1 MRTTI
6 TLDDD
11 IAQVLERESK
21 AKRVSFKEI
30 VNSTLRR
37 GLVAGS
43 MSAISLPK
51 VEFRPFGGGLLPGL
65 DADRMNQLND
75 ELEVEA
81 FREKA
86 TRERTRT

>member
-1 MRTTI
+1 M

-11 IAQVLERESK
+11 IAQVLERESEE
-21 AKRVSFKEI
+21 KRVSFKEI

-43 MSAISLPK
+43 MSATASPK
-51 VEFRPFGGGLLPGL
+51 VVSRPFGGGLLPGV
-65 DADRMNQLND
+65 DPDRMNQLND

-86 TRERTRT
+86 PRETP

>member
-11 IAQVLERESK
+11 IAQALERESE

-43 MSAISLPK
+43 MAAAARPK
-51 VEFRPFGGGLLPGL
+51 VVSRPFGGGLLPGF
-65 DADRMNQLND
+65 DPDRMNQLND

-81 FREKA
+81 FLGKPHREK
-86 TRERTRT
+86 T

>member
-11 IAQVLERESK
+11 IAQVLERESE
-21 AKRVSFKEI
+21 AKSVSFKEI

-43 MSAISLPK
+43 MSAKSRPK
-51 VEFRPFGGGLLPGL
+51 VVSRPFGGGMLPGF
-65 DADRMNQLND
+65 DPDRMNQLND
-75 ELEVEA
+75 EFEVEA
-81 FREKA
+81 FRGHA
-86 TRERTRT
+86 PRETT

>member
-1 MRTTI
+1 MTI
-6 TLDDD
+6 DDD
-11 IAQVLERESK
+11 VAQALERESE
-21 AKRVSFKEI
+21 AKSVSFKEI

-43 MSAISLPK
+43 KSAIARPK
-51 VEFRPFGGGLLPGL
+51 VASRPFGGGLLPGF
-65 DADRMNQLND
+65 DPDRMNQLTD

-86 TRERTRT
+86 RRERS

>member
-1 MRTTI
+1 MRTTL

-11 IAQVLERESK
+11 IAQVLERESES
-21 AKRVSFKEI
+21 KRVSFKEI

-43 MSAISLPK
+43 MSASALPK
-51 VEFRPFGGGLLPGL
+51 VESRPFGGGLLPGL
-65 DADRMNQLND
+65 DPDRMNQLND
-75 ELEVEA
+75 ELEIEA

-86 TRERTRT
+86 HRERP